1 MSEGTAVKTNG
12 HKKLSLIC
20 FSGNFDTT
28 VAAFTLATGAAA
40 VNYDVNMFFTFW
52 GLNILK
58 NGHGRKPMGKGPM
71 ARAFNF
77 LMGGFDQLP
86 MTRLNFAGA
95 SPGIMTRL
103 MKKRNVATV
112 RELYD
117 AAKALGVHMYACEMS
132 MNILGLKKENF
143 TPEVKDVVGVA
154 GFLNLAEG
162 GQTLFI

>member
-1 MSEGTAVKTNG
+1 MTNG
-12 HKKLSLIC
+12 KKLSLIC
-20 FSGNFDTT
+20 FSGDFDKT

-40 VNYDVNMFFTFW
+40 VNYQVNMFFTFW

-58 NGHGRKPMGKGPM
+58 NGNGRKLLGKGPM

-77 LMGGFDQLP
+77 LAGGFENLP
-86 MTRLNFAGA
+86 MSRLNFAGA
-95 SPGIMTRL
+95 SAKIMTKL
-103 MKKRNVATV
+103 MKKRNVATL

-117 AAKALGVHMYACEMS
+117 AAKALSVNMYACEMS
-132 MNILGLKKENF
+132 MNILGLKKDDF

-154 GFLNLAEG
+154 GFLAMADG